1 MSAADRPLPD
11 VSVFGLYL
19 VITNPRTSYE
29 ACAEAAVAAGVRYIQ
44 LRMKHAAREAVVARA
59 LALRGIT
66 AGTDTRF
73 IVNDDPA
80 IAAEAGADGVHLGQ
94 TDMPIDE
101 VRARYPGLGV
111 IGLSTHNAAQAL
123 RAGRQAPAY
132 IGVGPV
138 YATPTKEIPDPVLG
152 CAEAGRII
160 RSVSVPA
167 VAIGGI
173 DAATLPAVLDAG
185 AVNFAVV
192 RAVCDDPHPL
202 DAIRRL
208 QEIWARADGD
218 WRRAENTRAH
228 RSVQKPVGTEPDP
241 PDPPKPVGVRA
252 GGTTSVSSLGFCK
265 CIEG

>member
-1 MSAADRPLPD
+1 MPAPKPFRPELLSPAGNWD
-11 VSVFGLYL
+11 
-19 VITNPRTSYE
+19 
-29 ACAEAAVAAGVRYIQ
+29 CAKAAVANGAD
-44 LRMKHAAREAVVARA
+44 AVYFGLDGAFNARA
-59 LALRGIT
+59 RAAGFSADDLPEFLAFLHR
-66 AGTDTRF
+66 AGTRGYVTLNTLAFSDELEPLEA
-73 IVNDDPA
+73 IVRQ
-80 IAAEAGADGVHLGQ
+80 IAEAGADGVHLGQ

-138 YATPTKEIPDPVLG
+138 HATPTKEIPDPVLG

-208 QEIWARADGD
+208 QDIWAA
-218 WRRAENTRAH
+218 RRR
-228 RSVQKPVGTEPDP
+228 
-241 PDPPKPVGVRA
+241 
-252 GGTTSVSSLGFCK
+252 
-265 CIEG
+265 